1 MKPKLMQ
8 IKYNLVKSLTKLKA
22 EWEELLIKRTAET
35 AGTLLF
41 KNTIPAITTILMMNW
56 RVSYYIDLPE
66 IVQKVKLNSLSSY

>member
-1 MKPKLMQ
+1 MQ

-22 EWEELLIKRTAET
+22 ECKELLIIKRSAET

-41 KNTIPAITTILMMNW
+41 KNTIPAITTLLMMNW

>member
-1 MKPKLMQ
+1 MQ

-22 EWEELLIKRTAET
+22 ECEELLIIKRSAET
-35 AGTLLF
+35 ADTLLF
-41 KNTIPAITTILMMNW
+41 KNTIPAITTLLMMNC

>member
-1 MKPKLMQ
+1 MQ

-22 EWEELLIKRTAET
+22 QCEELLIIKRSAET

-41 KNTIPAITTILMMNW
+41 KNTIPAIPTLLMMNC

>member
-1 MKPKLMQ
+1 MQ

-22 EWEELLIKRTAET
+22 EWEELLIIKRTAET

>member
-1 MKPKLMQ
+1 MQ
-8 IKYNLVKSLTKLKA
+8 IKYNLVKNLTKLKA
-22 EWEELLIKRTAET
+22 ECEELLIIKRSAET

-41 KNTIPAITTILMMNW
+41 KNAIPAITTLLMMNC

>member
-1 MKPKLMQ
+1 MQ

-22 EWEELLIKRTAET
+22 ECEALLIIKRSAET

-41 KNTIPAITTILMMNW
+41 KNTISAITTILIMNC

>member
-1 MKPKLMQ
+1 MQ
-8 IKYNLVKSLTKLKA
+8 IKYNLVKSLSKLKA
-22 EWEELLIKRTAET
+22 ECEELLIIKRSAET

>member
-1 MKPKLMQ
+1 MQ

-22 EWEELLIKRTAET
+22 ECEELLIIKRSAET

-41 KNTIPAITTILMMNW
+41 KNTIPAITTLLMMNC

>member
-1 MKPKLMQ
+1 MQ

-22 EWEELLIKRTAET
+22 EWEELLIIKRTAET

-41 KNTIPAITTILMMNW
+41 KNTIPAITTILTMNC

-66 IVQKVKLNSLSSY
+66 IVQKVKLNSFSSY

>member
-1 MKPKLMQ
+1 MQ

-22 EWEELLIKRTAET
+22 ECEELLIIKRSAET
-35 AGTLLF
+35 AGTLFF
-41 KNTIPAITTILMMNW
+41 KNTIPAITTLLMMNC

>member
-1 MKPKLMQ
+1 MQ

-22 EWEELLIKRTAET
+22 EWEELLIIKRTAET
-35 AGTLLF
+35 AGTLLL
-41 KNTIPAITTILMMNW
+41 KNTIAAITTILMMNW

>member
-1 MKPKLMQ
+1 MQ
-8 IKYNLVKSLTKLKA
+8 IKYNLVKSLSKLKA
-22 EWEELLIKRTAET
+22 ECEELLIIKRSAET

-56 RVSYYIDLPE
+56 RVSCYIDLPE

>member
-1 MKPKLMQ
+1 MQ

-22 EWEELLIKRTAET
+22 ECEELLIIKRSAET

-41 KNTIPAITTILMMNW
+41 KNTIPAVTTLLMMNC

>member
-1 MKPKLMQ
+1 MQ

-22 EWEELLIKRTAET
+22 ECEELLIIKRSAET

>member
-1 MKPKLMQ
+1 MQ

-22 EWEELLIKRTAET
+22 ECEELFIIKRSAET

-41 KNTIPAITTILMMNW
+41 KNTIPAITTLLMMNC